1 MKTGDVLVIST
12 NEVDSEKVTVLDV
25 CSNGAIY
32 CSGKTFEGWIPKI
45 ECISENDKDLD
56 LLNFGLNKHMEAFD
70 LKCEVRKLHR
80 IIIFQTVVM
89 VAVIILNLL

>member
-70 LKCEVRKLHR
+70 LKCEVRKLKR
-80 IIIFQTVVM
+80 VILFICVVSI
-89 VAVIILNLL
+89 VTCLVNLL